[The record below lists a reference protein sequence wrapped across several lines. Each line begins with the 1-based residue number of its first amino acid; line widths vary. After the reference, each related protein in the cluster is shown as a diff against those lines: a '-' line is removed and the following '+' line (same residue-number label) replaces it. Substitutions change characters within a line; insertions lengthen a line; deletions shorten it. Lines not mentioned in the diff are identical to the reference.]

1 MIKISFWI
9 WSGLLK
15 DPQKLYFSDKD
26 ETFED
31 LEKYD
36 LPKVENW
43 SIDIYKHIFDL
54 VSGYIPLLEAGMKKV
69 VIMNPWNTW
78 KIEAPFICI
87 SPITDLTNSKWIRTS
102 VVCFDVFWENFEESQ
117 RFKYILNDLFN
128 RRNLKWIRSIL
139 KNDLGVIREAKST
152 TVRQMMIFDFVYKDQ
167 KY

>member
-1 MIKISFWI
+1 MIKFSFWI

-15 DPQKLYFSDKD
+15 DPQKLYFSNKD
-26 ETFED
+26 DTFED

-54 VSGYIPLLEAGMKKV
+54 VSGYVPLLEAGLQNV
-69 VIMNPWNTW
+69 VIMNPWNAW

-87 SPITDLTNSKWIRTS
+87 SPINDSTNSTWIRTS
-102 VVCFDVFWENFEESQ
+102 TVCFDIFWKTFEECQ
-117 RFKYILNDLFN
+117 NLKYILNDLLN

-139 KNDLGVIREAKST
+139 KNDLWVIRQAKSLY
-152 TVRQMMIFDFVYKDQ
+152 VRQMITFDFVYKDM
-167 KY
+167 KF